1 MSKKY
6 SKEHEWIQ
14 ADGDSATIGITEHA
28 QEQLGELVFVQLP
41 EVGQSLSVGD
51 EAATVESVKAASEV
65 YAVVSGTVSE
75 VNETLNDAPETVNS
89 AAEGDGWLYKVT
101 LANPQELDDLMD
113 KTAYDKFVAEEA

>member
-14 ADGDSATIGITEHA
+14 ADGDTATVGITNHA

-41 EVGQSLSVGD
+41 EVGQSLAVGD

-65 YAVVSGTVSE
+65 YAVVSGTVLE
-75 VNETLNDAPETVNS
+75 VNEALNDAPETVNAS
-89 AAEGDGWLYKVT
+89 AEDEGWLYKVQ
-101 LANPQELDDLMD
+101 LANAQELDTLMD
-113 KTAYDKFVAEEA
+113 ATAYAQFVEDNA